1 MPYGAGENTQ
11 PVVES
16 DQMTDTFIRVMLDN
30 AIIARLL
37 SASCQEA
44 REQSLPNQDF
54 AQILCR
60 DGSTL
65 CFCVC
70 DGVGSSYKGDF
81 AAHYLGGC
89 LIEWLQSL
97 TGLQQD
103 PAMLA
108 GILQAHLDRRAHEAQ
123 ESLKRMGLPPE
134 TPHLVREVL
143 EDLCNSYG
151 SETVF
156 LCGRID
162 YGGWSSKLGALSPI
176 RALFCWMGN
185 VTAWLFLA
193 PGQFLKLGGEDE
205 NGSRWSTVRGC
216 RGPITAWSLALT
228 TIDRLIIHTDGL
240 DPLGGSLVAFSDEEW
255 QAQAERL
262 RLLPKSDDM
271 TALELRWLHG
281 KEHAW

>member
-1 MPYGAGENTQ
+1 MLYGAGENTQ

-30 AIIARLL
+30 TISARLL
-37 SASCQEA
+37 SVSCQEA
-44 REQSLPNQDF
+44 REQSLLNQDF

-60 DGSTL
+60 DSSSL

-81 AAHYLGGC
+81 AAHYLGVS

-108 GILQAHLDRRAHEAQ
+108 SILRAHLDRQAHDAQ
-123 ESLKRMGLPPE
+123 ERLKQIGLPSE

-143 EDLCNSYG
+143 EDLRNGYG

-162 YGGWSSKLGALSPI
+162 YGGWSSELSALSPM

-193 PGQFLKLGGEDE
+193 PDQFLKLGGEDE

-240 DPLGGSLVAFSDEEW
+240 DSLGGSLVALSDEEW
-255 QAQAERL
+255 QMQAERL
-262 RLLPKSDDM
+262 RLQPKSDDM
-271 TALELRWLHG
+271 TALELRWLCG